1 MLLSFFRT
9 LSHFPRKLFPVLSVV
24 ITGLT
29 WHSSFAQSAL
39 AHLDP
44 SRPAAASGRLYI
56 YVSRCS
62 RLDEHPNQHVR
73 QWRLV
78 V

>member
-1 MLLSFFRT
+1 MPLSFIRT
-9 LSHFPRKLFPVLSVV
+9 LSHFPRKLFLVLSVV
-24 ITGLT
+24 ITGPT
-29 WHSSFAQSAL
+29 RHSSFAQSAL
-39 AHLDP
+39 AYLDP
-44 SRPAAASGRLYI
+44 SRPAAASGRLHI

-62 RLDEHPNQHVR
+62 RLDQHPNQHVR